1 MSTQMKS
8 LLSLKINS
16 IDIYLTNGRV
26 ATQQTKDG
34 MKKILR
40 FNTDNEQIKEPAW
53 ANKDVRVEYKAQG
66 ERGSGIFNL
75 TFTGRNFKL
84 ESVSNLVVGK

>member
-1 MSTQMKS
+1 MMKN
-8 LLSLKINS
+8 LISLKING

-26 ATQQTKDG
+26 ATQHTKDG

-40 FNTDNEQIKEPAW
+40 FNTDNEQIQEPAW
-53 ANKDVRVEYKAQG
+53 SNRDVRVEYKAPG

-84 ESVSNLVVGK
+84 ESIDKLVVGQ